1 MKLEVVMKN
10 KLFTSN
16 VDFLLSNAILFV
28 TGLIVTFFNIHLVLT
43 ASRIIGIV
51 SLTLGIYLLYIF
63 FFKQITGSSPFF
75 IGFMCF
81 ITGLIMAI
89 KPDLV
94 FSFLPMVIGV
104 ILIIGSLLQLKKTL
118 LLRYNKDSFFTV
130 MLVINI
136 LFLIAGLSLFLDPI
150 QSLSNII
157 KIVGIL
163 MILYSI
169 YSTVG
174 ALLAD
179 KYIN

>member
-1 MKLEVVMKN
+1 
-10 KLFTSN
+10 
-16 VDFLLSNAILFV
+16 
-28 TGLIVTFFNIHLVLT
+28 
-43 ASRIIGIV
+43 
-51 SLTLGIYLLYIF
+51 
-63 FFKQITGSSPFF
+63 
-75 IGFMCF
+75 
-81 ITGLIMAI
+81 
-89 KPDLV
+89 
-94 FSFLPMVIGV
+94 
-104 ILIIGSLLQLKKTL
+104 
-118 LLRYNKDSFFTV
+118 

>member
-1 MKLEVVMKN
+1 
-10 KLFTSN
+10 
-16 VDFLLSNAILFV
+16 
-28 TGLIVTFFNIHLVLT
+28 
-43 ASRIIGIV
+43 
-51 SLTLGIYLLYIF
+51 
-63 FFKQITGSSPFF
+63 
-75 IGFMCF
+75 
-81 ITGLIMAI
+81 MAI

-94 FSFLPMVIGV
+94 ISFLPMVIGV

>member
-94 FSFLPMVIGV
+94 ISFLPMVIGV

-118 LLRYNKDSFFTV
+118 LLRYNKHSISYCWLIFIFRSNSILIQYYKNCWNSYDSIF
-130 MLVINI
+130 
-136 LFLIAGLSLFLDPI
+136 
-150 QSLSNII
+150 
-157 KIVGIL
+157 
-163 MILYSI
+163 Y
-169 YSTVG
+169 
-174 ALLAD
+174 LLHSWCF
-179 KYIN
+179 ISR